1 VRRLLPTALALA
13 LLGAPA
19 AMAASPGSLPTVS
32 SGQRPGPPLLYAPAP
47 NAPQLSVQAPFA
59 APPLLVSGTDAY
71 RDGEYLYQDYLF
83 DDHGADTSA
92 GAASSGKAG
101 PDTFSPSAGDVVYP
115 TAERFANNAADL
127 VELRIKPTADA
138 VVYRITLNTA
148 KTEDTAVV
156 GIGID
161 TDRSGGV
168 PVAWPGGAGVS
179 SPGLD
184 RFITAWGTGG
194 KVTNL
199 PGGRETALPAGAV
212 TLDPAT
218 NQMTV
223 RVPRSVMDPGSTTWR
238 YVAGAGLRDGEGFKA
253 VATGGQATS
262 ETPASGSAAG
272 SAPAVFNL
280 AFRFDEPTTKEPRAP
295 YTTFPGI
302 GNFFEDKQ
310 SRALA
315 GRSTSAPP
323 GTGADFHADVDFA
336 KLAAAIDES
345 IHDPARAEQ
354 ARIYASGASVP
365 EGVRGSFPEFGGQL
379 QPYLLT
385 VPTSYRPGQPAGL
398 TFSLHSLGGT
408 YTQYSVF
415 SPNQQRQFG
424 EERDNFV
431 VTPLGRGSDGWYT
444 GEAEVDFFEAWAD
457 VARKFDL
464 DPERVSLTGYS
475 MGGYGTYKLG
485 TQYPDLFSN
494 AFTTVGPPGLGI
506 WPVVAPPTGGQDT
519 LSNLLLENV
528 RSVPFLNWVAAE
540 DDLVP
545 YAGPLEQQTGRVR
558 GRGFD
563 TLGLRSTLETFQGE
577 HFTLTLLD
585 EWGAARDFLGD
596 ERVTRDPGRVDYAL
610 LPAADREQLGLVH
623 NHAYW
628 VSGLRA
634 RDTGGDPEDEP
645 ATCPPEGGCPPRAE
659 ISARSLAF
667 GEGDPVL
674 RRVDGAG
681 IAGRPEPSQIQGTE
695 WASVPRVP
703 AANRL
708 TLGLENMAAATI
720 SGRRARLDGTKPL
733 RVRLTS
739 DGASSVR
746 LNLPL
751 PKGAKVR
758 RVDGGPL
765 TASAAG
771 AGSAAPEVTL
781 TRRGAVFTAAAGT
794 REYLISAPR
803 TSGKPRGD
811 RPGRGP
817 QGRPRGGPRSRPRSG
832 SRCANQRNQQRRSG
846 RDRQRCGR
854 VGVGR

>member
-1 VRRLLPTALALA
+1 MRRLLPIAFTLA
-13 LLGAPA
+13 LLALPA
-19 AMAASPGSLPTVS
+19 ASAAGPGSLPTVS

-47 NAPQLSVQAPFA
+47 NAPQLSVQAPFSA
-59 APPLLVSGTDAY
+59 APLLVSGTDAY
-71 RDGEYLYQDYLF
+71 RGGEYLYQDYLF
-83 DDHGADTSA
+83 DDHGADTSP
-92 GAASSGKAG
+92 GGGSSAKPG

-115 TAERFANNAADL
+115 TAERFAANAADL

-148 KTEDTAVV
+148 KADDTAVV

-168 PVAWPGGAGVS
+168 PVAWPGGAGIN

-199 PGGRETALPAGAV
+199 PDGADTALPPGAV
-212 TLDPAT
+212 TIDQTT

-223 RVPRSVMDPGSTTWR
+223 RVPRSIMDPATTTWR
-238 YVAGAGLRDGEGFKA
+238 YVAGVGLRSGEGFKA
-253 VATGGQATS
+253 VATRGQATS
-262 ETPASGSAAG
+262 EEPASGSALG

-302 GNFFEDKQ
+302 GNWFEDKQ

-336 KLAAAIDES
+336 KLAAAADEQM
-345 IHDPARAEQ
+345 HAAPQFEQ
-354 ARIYASGASVP
+354 ARIMPSGLGVP
-365 EGVRGSFPEFGGQL
+365 EGVKNGFPEFGGQL

-424 EERDNFV
+424 EQRGNFV
-431 VTPLGRGSDGWYT
+431 VTTLGRGSDGWYT
-444 GEAEVDFFEAWAD
+444 GEAEADFFEAWAD
-457 VARKFDL
+457 VARHFDL

-485 TQYPDLFSN
+485 AQYPDLFSN

-506 WPVVAPPTGGQDT
+506 WPVATPPSGGQDT

-528 RSVPFLNWVAAE
+528 RSVPFLNWVAAQ
-540 DDLVP
+540 DQLVP
-545 YAGPLEQQTGRVR
+545 YPGPLEQQTGRLR

-563 TLGLRSTLETFQGE
+563 TLGLRSTLETFQGD
-577 HFTLTLLD
+577 HFTLTILD

-596 ERVTRDPGRVDYAL
+596 VRVTRDPGRVDYAL
-610 LPAADREQLGLVH
+610 LPAADRPQLGLVH
-623 NHAYW
+623 DHAYW
-628 VSGLRA
+628 VSALRA
-634 RDTGGDPEDEP
+634 RDTGGNPETDP
-645 ATCPPEGGCPPRAE
+645 ATCPPAGGRPPRAE

-667 GEGDPVL
+667 GEGDPTL
-674 RRVDGAG
+674 RRVDTVGAT
-681 IAGRPEPSQIQGTE
+681 GRPEPSQIQGTE

-703 AANRL
+703 ASNGL
-708 TLGLENMAAATI
+708 TLNLENMAAATI
-720 SGRRARLDGTKPL
+720 SGRRARLDGARPL
-733 RVRLTS
+733 RVRLVS
-739 DGASSVR
+739 DGASAVR

-751 PKGAKVR
+751 PKGARVR
-758 RVDGGPL
+758 RIEGGPL
-765 TASAAG
+765 GASAAG
-771 AGSAAPEVTL
+771 TSSAAPEVAL
-781 TRRGAVFTAAAGT
+781 SRRRAVFTVAAGT
-794 REYLISAPR
+794 REYEISAPAR
-803 TSGKPRGD
+803 TGKPGRG

-817 QGRPRGGPRSRPRSG
+817 RARPRGGPRSRPRGG
-832 SRCANQRNQQRRSG
+832 SRCAKQRNEQRRSQ
-846 RDRQRCGR
+846 RDRQQCGR
-854 VGVGR
+854 VRVSR

>member
-1 VRRLLPTALALA
+1 MCRLLATVLAPA
-13 LLGAPA
+13 LLAVLAPA
-19 AMAASPGSLPTVS
+19 ALAGSLPTVS

-47 NAPQLSVQAPFA
+47 NAPQLSVQAPFSA
-59 APPLLVSGTDAY
+59 APLLVSGTDAY
-71 RDGEYLYQDYLF
+71 RGGEYLYQDYLF
-83 DDHGADTSA
+83 DDQGADTA
-92 GAASSGKAG
+92 PGGASSSKAG

-161 TDRSGGV
+161 TDRSGGL
-168 PVAWPGGAGVS
+168 PVAWPGGAGIS

-194 KVTNL
+194 KVTSF
-199 PGGRETALPAGAV
+199 PGGTNSALPAGAV
-212 TLDPAT
+212 TLDLAT

-223 RVPRSVMDPGSTTWR
+223 RVPRSLMDPGSATWR
-238 YVAGAGLRDGEGFKA
+238 YTAGVGLRDGEGFRA

-280 AFRFDEPTTKEPRAP
+280 AFRFDEPTTKEPRP
-295 YTTFPGI
+295 PFTTFPGI

-336 KLAAAIDES
+336 KLAAAAEEQ
-345 IHDPARAEQ
+345 IHASPQFEQ
-354 ARIYASGASVP
+354 ARIYASGLDLP

-385 VPTSYRPGQPAGL
+385 VPTSYRPGKPAGL

-415 SPNQQRQFG
+415 SPKQQRQFG

-431 VTPLGRGSDGWYT
+431 VTTLGHGSDGWYT
-444 GEAEVDFFEAWAD
+444 SEAEVDFFEAWAD
-457 VARKFDL
+457 VARNFDL
-464 DPERVSLTGYS
+464 DSERVSLTGYS

-485 TQYPDLFSN
+485 AQYPDLFGN

-545 YAGPLEQQTGRVR
+545 YAGPVEQQTGRLR

-563 TLGLRSTLETFQGE
+563 TLGLRSLLETFQGE

-596 ERVTRDPGRVDYAL
+596 VRVTRDPGRVDYAL
-610 LPAADREQLGLVH
+610 LPAADRQQLGLVH

-628 VSGLRA
+628 VSALRA
-634 RDTGGDPEDEP
+634 RDTGGNPETDP
-645 ATCPPEGGCPPRAE
+645 ATCPPVGGCPPRAE

-674 RRVDGAG
+674 RRVDTVGT
-681 IAGRPEPSQIQGTE
+681 INGRPQPSQIQGTE

-708 TLGLENMAAATI
+708 TLDLENMAAATI
-720 SGRRARLDGTKPL
+720 SGRRARLEGSKPL
-733 RVRLTS
+733 RVRLKS

-751 PKGAKVR
+751 PKGATVR
-758 RVDGGPL
+758 RIDGGPL

-771 AGSAAPEVTL
+771 AGSASPEVAL
-781 TRRGAVFTAAAGT
+781 SRRGAVFTVAAGT
-794 REYLISAPR
+794 REYLISQA
-803 TSGKPRGD
+803 TGSGKPRGD
-811 RPGRGP
+811 RPGRG
-817 QGRPRGGPRSRPRSG
+817 GRPRGGPRSRPRG
-832 SRCANQRNQQRRSG
+832 NSRCANQRNEQRRSQ

-854 VGVGR
+854 VGVGRR